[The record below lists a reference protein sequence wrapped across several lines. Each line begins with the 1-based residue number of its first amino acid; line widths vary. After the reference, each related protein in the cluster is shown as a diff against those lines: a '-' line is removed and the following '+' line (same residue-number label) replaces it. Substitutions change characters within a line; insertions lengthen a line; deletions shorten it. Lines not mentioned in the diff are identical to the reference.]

1 MGGAEQQQRS
11 RCKSFSQSPGP
22 GPAPRSRTYSECERK
37 TSNELVALSSSQEST
52 GADVVVE
59 SLARPSRPRLVSE
72 SSLTADVSSGE
83 EEDNTVVK
91 PRQIRRPPAKIRSRA
106 KLKNRKKS
114 EATTEFLAKKTS
126 VAAPSEGNRQEQENW
141 KILAE
146 DVVDL
151 LEQQPDFCLEV
162 DQLNDLLG
170 GQLGVLGSPGGRLD
184 ERDLKNKMADH
195 VEVTL

>member
-1 MGGAEQQQRS
+1 M
-11 RCKSFSQSPGP
+11 
-22 GPAPRSRTYSECERK
+22 
-37 TSNELVALSSSQEST
+37 
-52 GADVVVE
+52 VE

-72 SSLTADVSSGE
+72 SSLTADISSGE
-83 EEDNTVVK
+83 EEDGKVVK

-126 VAAPSEGNRQEQENW
+126 LVATSEGSRQEDENW

-146 DVVDL
+146 DVVEL
-151 LEQQPDFCLEV
+151 LEQQPDFCLDV

-170 GQLGVLGSPGGRLD
+170 EQIGVLGSPGGPLN
-184 ERDLKNKMADH
+184 ERDLKTKMVDH
-195 VEVTL
+195 VEVIL

>member
-1 MGGAEQQQRS
+1 M
-11 RCKSFSQSPGP
+11 
-22 GPAPRSRTYSECERK
+22 
-37 TSNELVALSSSQEST
+37 
-52 GADVVVE
+52 
-59 SLARPSRPRLVSE
+59 
-72 SSLTADVSSGE
+72 
-83 EEDNTVVK
+83 VK

-170 GQLGVLGSPGGRLD
+170 GQIGVLGSPGGRLD